1 MYFKCLSD
9 NQYLLIVDNI
19 EINNIDVFDN
29 AELKKFIGKVLPK
42 YLKKITN
49 NVFFT
54 LDIYWNNYFGMIFDI
69 KKEKR
74 NNKFNYIDLKIKFHL
89 NSEILYKIDY
99 FNLKELNNIKKQKI
113 FYYKGNYYLKLIN
126 PISNNSFI
134 KLMDYSEIIYS
145 NYQDIVHKGIK
156 LYI

>member
-29 AELKKFIGKVLPK
+29 AELKKFIGKILPK

-49 NVFFT
+49 NGFFT

-113 FYYKGNYYLKLIN
+113 FYYKCNYYLKLIN